1 MLFYTLAGVSLTA
14 TIVIPLGVFAY
25 EWPIVVLNILGRIS
39 AISTLAVCYIYSA
52 EVFPTVIRNV
62 GLGSSS
68 FWARVG
74 RKTTLMSDLV
84 FRWDR

>member
-68 FWARVG
+68 FWARVW
-74 RKTTLMSDLV
+74 REASIMSFLV
-84 FRWDR
+84 FRLDP